1 MFRDKTRLIVCF
13 FSAGKQVCPLCGVY
27 SVPSCYY
34 SFPGSSSS
42 SSRRRVCYFFLNVPG
57 GLWRPDRGTGTT
69 AKSKAGLVRE
79 PIQTQKSPSPKTGV
93 VQLFGWLCLDAASR
107 NEQVPYG
114 IRRVVLPWKMRRHA
128 QNAGVPLW
136 GGGKGGPIPGHSS
149 ARQFSQQQTTAA
161 TVLQA
166 MKATDGVHGRKVS
179 GLPSQ
184 VGRGS
189 RPGSIH
195 PPKTGSL
202 AAWTTCRLPFSH
214 GGSTIGWVSNYLFF
228 SCGTHHLA
236 YLDVVIWHGNL
247 VPIQRRSLCA
257 RETRCSHHLSRRAS
271 DPSCRWR
278 GTSCASSTVPPRQR
292 RTHDGRIEPTSSSLH
307 GPGLLTKWAT
317 QASLST
323 PERGS
328 PDEIPYVSSYLVRP
342 AALLPAPASPVR
354 APPFPTTLPG
364 GGQASPLPAQAVL
377 QTYM

>member
-1 MFRDKTRLIVCF
+1 M
-13 FSAGKQVCPLCGVY
+13 AGKSLGCH
-27 SVPSCYY
+27 
-34 SFPGSSSS
+34 
-42 SSRRRVCYFFLNVPG
+42 RK
-57 GLWRPDRGTGTT
+57 W
-69 AKSKAGLVRE
+69 AGAPE
-79 PIQTQKSPSPKTGV
+79 K
-93 VQLFGWLCLDAASR
+93 
-107 NEQVPYG
+107 
-114 IRRVVLPWKMRRHA
+114 
-128 QNAGVPLW
+128 
-136 GGGKGGPIPGHSS
+136 
-149 ARQFSQQQTTAA
+149 
-161 TVLQA
+161 
-166 MKATDGVHGRKVS
+166 
-179 GLPSQ
+179 
-184 VGRGS
+184 
-189 RPGSIH
+189 PGSIH

-214 GGSTIGWVSNYLFF
+214 DGSTIGWVSNYLLF

-292 RTHDGRIEPTSSSLH
+292 RTHDGRIEPTSSSSLH

-328 PDEIPYVSSYLVRP
+328 PDEMPYVSSYLVRP

-354 APPFPTTLPG
+354 APPFPYHPTRRGSSITLAGTGGPANIHVAVVRPTTWPFWL
-364 GGQASPLPAQAVL
+364 AVVVFVLYMTALRRCVL
-377 QTYM
+377 Q